1 MRNPKSG
8 VRPIR
13 PCTPVGSRIKDVFEP
28 RFNGHKIVL
37 DKVGEMDIQEKIE
50 AFAPFSDLNY
60 MLHRLKV
67 GDRSV
72 ISVNPPLYGDFSG
85 LASNPIDVINI
96 VHNAEERFG
105 RFTLEEQSRYNNDWR
120 VWLNELF
127 TANKVE
133 NDTNSV
139 TGSSDRRDN
148 DEK

>member
-1 MRNPKSG
+1 MRNPNSA

-13 PCTPVGSRIKDVFEP
+13 PCTPVGSRIKAVFEP

-72 ISVNPPLYGDFSG
+72 ISVNPPLYGDC
-85 LASNPIDVINI
+85 
-96 VHNAEERFG
+96 
-105 RFTLEEQSRYNNDWR
+105 Q
-120 VWLNELF
+120 
-127 TANKVE
+127 K
-133 NDTNSV
+133 
-139 TGSSDRRDN
+139 
-148 DEK
+148 